1 MIKTS
6 CPNYVMIYC
15 LAKFYS
21 FISPITNQNVK
32 CFVQFILF
40 TYYVRVIMMKIKQDR
55 TLSKKMCTCTRKLG
69 YFEKKKKRSFFD
81 KEEYS

>member
-32 CFVQFILF
+32 CFVQCTLF
-40 TYYVRVIMMKIKQDR
+40 TSYYTSNHDEDKA
-55 TLSKKMCTCTRKLG
+55 
-69 YFEKKKKRSFFD
+69 RSFQ
-81 KEEYS
+81 KNVHVHS